1 MATMRDV
8 AKAAGVSIATVSAT
22 LSRAAYVSPELQARV
37 NAAVELL
44 GYERNSMASG
54 LKRGQTSLIGLIV
67 SDVTNPFFTELV
79 DHVQN
84 AARHAG
90 YSVLLGI
97 SDHDPARE
105 AELLRLMRS
114 HQAAGTILC
123 PAGDAADGVGPLGRM
138 RLVAVDNAAPAL
150 GVDTVELDNR
160 RAAALAARHCL
171 DLGHRRIAVVAGP
184 ARQYVSRERLAG
196 FEAALAD
203 EGAPLAPDLLL
214 NGEFRLEEAYRAA
227 QALLAQE
234 SLPTAI
240 FVSNNLMLIGVM
252 RALAEAGLSVPRDMS
267 VVSIDD
273 FPWASAF
280 QPALTVVRQ
289 PVAEMAGAA
298 LARLLARLS
307 GDDSPPDHA
316 RLAPELVIRGSC
328 AAPRAPPAS

>member
-37 NAAVELL
+37 NAAVESL

-84 AARHAG
+84 AARDAG

-123 PAGDAADGVGPLGRM
+123 PAGGASNALGPLGRM
-138 RLVAVDNAAPAL
+138 KLVAVDNAAPSL
-150 GVDTVELDNR
+150 DIDTVGLDNR
-160 RAAALAARHCL
+160 RAAALAARHL
-171 DLGHRRIAVVAGP
+171 LELGHRRIAVVAGP
-184 ARQYVSRERLAG
+184 ARQFVSRERLSG
-196 FEAALAD
+196 FEAALAG
-203 EGAPLAPDLLL
+203 EGAPLAADLVL

-227 QALLAQE
+227 RALLARD
-234 SLPTAI
+234 SLPTAL

-252 RALAEAGLSVPRDMS
+252 RALAEAGLSVPGDMS

-289 PVAEMAGAA
+289 PVAAMAGAA
-298 LARLLARLS
+298 LTRLLARLS
-307 GDDSPPDHA
+307 GDDGPPEHA
-316 RLAPELVIRGSC
+316 RLEPELVIRGSC
-328 AAPRAPPAS
+328 AAPSLSPAS